1 MIPFSTFDR
10 LHADL
15 KSEILNSIERVYD
28 RGYFIQGRECESFE
42 HEFAKWNGSS
52 FCVGVA
58 SGLDALTLSLR
69 ASGIGENDE
78 VIVPSNTFIATCL
91 AISSVGARPVLV
103 EPDIVTFNLCEKD
116 LENALTSRTKAILP
130 VHLYGQ
136 AAEMDAIM
144 AFASRHNLLVI
155 EDCAQAHGAEYK
167 GRKVGT
173 FGDVG
178 CFSFYPGKNLGALGD
193 GGAVISNNSEV
204 ISKIRQIANYGSV
217 KKYHHTIKGVN
228 SRLDE
233 LQAAVLRCK
242 LRHLI
247 AITSERQQIA
257 EKYLQRIKN
266 PKIIKPVIGNDR
278 THVWHIFAIRCDSR
292 DQLQAYLHDNGI
304 ETMIHY
310 PIAIS
315 NQEAY
320 RAEILNSNPVA
331 EKIAATELSMPL
343 YYGMTDEEIDLVIE
357 TVNRY

>member
-10 LHADL
+10 LHAEL
-15 KSEILNSIERVYD
+15 KSEILDSIERVYD

-42 HEFAKWNGSS
+42 REFAEWNGSS

-103 EPDIVTFNLCEKD
+103 EPDIVTFNLCEKG
-116 LENALTSRTKAILP
+116 LENALTPRTKAILP

-178 CFSFYPGKNLGALGD
+178 CFSFYPGKNLGAIGD
-193 GGAVISNNSEV
+193 GGAVISNNLEV

-257 EKYLQRIKN
+257 EKYLLRIKN
-266 PKIIKPVIGNDR
+266 SKIIKPVIGNDR

-292 DQLQAYLHDNGI
+292 DQLQVYLHDNGI

-315 NQEAY
+315 NQGAY

-343 YYGMTDEEIDLVIE
+343 YYGMTDEEIDSVIE
-357 TVNRY
+357 AVNKY